1 MQSHKGLFKIIVYI
15 SKTEEG
21 EGPYPNSTE
30 VIGKS
35 CVYFDEVGSNLKN
48 QACCL
53 ILHDKSCSRERKSTD
68 RLHCVGYAWPAGV
81 EYIAHDG
88 PGQMVGLDVY

>member
-1 MQSHKGLFKIIVYI
+1 MQSHRELFKIFISI

-35 CVYFDEVGSNLKN
+35 CVYFDEVGSSLKN
-48 QACCL
+48 LVSSYYMTNVAQEKGKVQ
-53 ILHDKSCSRERKSTD
+53 ID
-68 RLHCVGYAWPAGV
+68 
-81 EYIAHDG
+81 
-88 PGQMVGLDVY
+88 